1 MAKKAK
7 FKRVAVA
14 GQTTDGRTIAPE
26 WLTQAAKNYNH
37 EKYGA
42 RVNLEHFRSIYPDSA
57 FRAYGDVRSV
67 YAEEVEIDGEKKMAL
82 FAEID
87 PTEDL
92 IKLTKAR
99 QKVYTSIELDLDFA
113 GTGEAYL
120 VGLAVTD
127 SPASLG
133 TEYLQFCAGAG
144 VNSPLAARKQ
154 KQENLFSCAIETEIE
169 FTEEGDKG
177 PSLLEKVKGM
187 FTRRDQASGEQF
199 TDVHQAVEAVATEVT
214 SLAEK
219 TKGKFNEL
227 ANTVNELKSA
237 VTKTS
242 ELETAFNEL
251 KASLERQE
259 DFSKKRDPATG
270 GDGTTS
276 LSTDC

>member
-26 WLTQAAKNYNH
+26 WLTQAAKNYNQ

-42 RVNLEHFRSIYPDSA
+42 RVNLEHYRSLYPDSA

-67 YAEEVEIDGEKKMAL
+67 YAEEVEINGEKKMAL

-87 PTEDL
+87 PTDDL

-113 GTGEAYL
+113 GSGEAYL

-127 SPASLG
+127 NPASLG

-144 VNSPLAARKQ
+144 EKSPQASRKQ
-154 KQENLFSCAIETEIE
+154 KPANLFSSAIEAEIE
-169 FTEEGDKG
+169 LTDEADKG
-177 PSLLEKVKGM
+177 PTLAERITAM
-187 FTRRDQASGEQF
+187 FSIHKKQSTADFG
-199 TDVHQAVEAVATEVT
+199 DVHQAVETVAKEVT
-214 SLAEK
+214 TIDADLQKKFTTQAATITELTSQQEATAKALADLTAK
-219 TKGKFNEL
+219 
-227 ANTVNELKSA
+227 
-237 VTKTS
+237 
-242 ELETAFNEL
+242 LEG
-251 KASLERQE
+251 QE
-259 DFSKKRDPATG
+259 DFSHKRQPATG
-270 GDGTTS
+270 AQGTTIE
-276 LSTDC
+276 TDS

>member
-14 GQTTDGRTIAPE
+14 GQTTDGRIIAPE
-26 WLTQAAKNYNH
+26 WLTQAAKNYNQ

-42 RVNLEHFRSIYPDSA
+42 RVNLEHFRSLYPDSA

-67 YAEEVEIDGEKKMAL
+67 YAEEVEINGEMKMAL

-87 PTEDL
+87 PTDDL

-144 VNSPLAARKQ
+144 EKSPLASRKQ
-154 KQENLFSCAIETEIE
+154 KPANLFSSAIETEIE
-169 FTEEGDKG
+169 LSDEGDKG
-177 PSLLEKVKGM
+177 PSLAERIAALFSSHKKQSTAD
-187 FTRRDQASGEQF
+187 FS
-199 TDVHQAVEAVATEVT
+199 DVHQAVETVAKEVT
-214 SLAEK
+214 TLDADLQKKFTEQAQTLTELTNKQDATAKALADLTAK
-219 TKGKFNEL
+219 
-227 ANTVNELKSA
+227 
-237 VTKTS
+237 
-242 ELETAFNEL
+242 LEGQEAFNQQ
-251 KASLERQE
+251 RP
-259 DFSKKRDPATG
+259 PATG
-270 GDGTTS
+270 GDGTS
-276 LSTDC
+276 IQTDC

>member
-26 WLTQAAKNYNH
+26 WLTQVAKNYNP

-92 IKLTKAR
+92 VKLTKAR

-120 VGLAVTD
+120 VGIAVTD

-144 VNSPLAARKQ
+144 ADSPLAARKQ
-154 KQENLFSCAIETEIE
+154 KPENLFSSAIEADIE

-177 PSLLEKVKGM
+177 PSLAERITAL
-187 FTRRDQASGEQF
+187 FTSHKKQARADLS
-199 TDVHQAVEAVATEVT
+199 DVHQAVETVAKEVT
-214 SLAEK
+214 SLDAALQQKFTEQASTITELTSKQEATAKALAELTAK
-219 TKGKFNEL
+219 
-227 ANTVNELKSA
+227 
-237 VTKTS
+237 
-242 ELETAFNEL
+242 LED
-251 KASLERQE
+251 QE
-259 DFSKKRDPATG
+259 DFSHKRDPATG
-270 GDGTTS
+270 GDGTTTV
-276 LSTDC
+276 STDC